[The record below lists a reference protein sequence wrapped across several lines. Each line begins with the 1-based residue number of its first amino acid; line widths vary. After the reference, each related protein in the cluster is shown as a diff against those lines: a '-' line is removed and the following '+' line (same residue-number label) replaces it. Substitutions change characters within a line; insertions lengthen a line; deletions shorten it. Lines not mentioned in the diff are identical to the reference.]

1 MDSART
7 SVSSLNRDCPADF
20 AEISS
25 KPTSGITSGLP
36 VIRDLRPDQLIM
48 HVSRSS
54 RLTPKY
60 QIGLLV
66 ASDRISN
73 RHAKSA

>member
-1 MDSART
+1 MSNVQSSQLRSRLAR
-7 SVSSLNRDCPADF
+7 SR
-20 AEISS
+20 I
-25 KPTSGITSGLP
+25 GLP
-36 VIRDLRPDQLIM
+36 VIRELHPDQLIL
-48 HVSRSS
+48 HASGSG